1 MTHEKDGL
9 GDLKNYIQNIP
20 NIDRACSTVIENS
33 LAIFLPHKRLD
44 KTNIYKEFINNNQLL
59 ELESDFF
66 EKVEIRGRLLGQLH
80 KDILE
85 MLLTSE
91 KTFNV
96 EKQLFKVK
104 ITAYELLKKL
114 GLSTGNKV
122 WLIKKI
128 KEIAECRIDLYFKD
142 GSGKNISFNFGI
154 IDDILEVDKEYLT
167 INFTTAYTLFMLKT
181 EMLEYSDYVNDIVRI
196 ENNFIKA
203 IVRYLLIHK
212 GNNSQ
217 IRIENLIKKLE
228 YQKLISKIDLQR
240 DLRLLKKE
248 ETQMMLRNKFGITLT
263 NNNNTL
269 TFNKKLDKKIYKIQT
284 QKSLFE

>member
-1 MTHEKDGL
+1 MTHEKEGL
-9 GDLKNYIQNIP
+9 SDLKNYIQNIP

-59 ELESDFF
+59 ELESDLF

-228 YQKLISKIDLQR
+228 YQKLVSKIDLQR

-248 ETQMMLRNKFGITLT
+248 ETQTMLSNKFGITLT

>member
-142 GSGKNISFNFGI
+142 GLGKNISFNFGI